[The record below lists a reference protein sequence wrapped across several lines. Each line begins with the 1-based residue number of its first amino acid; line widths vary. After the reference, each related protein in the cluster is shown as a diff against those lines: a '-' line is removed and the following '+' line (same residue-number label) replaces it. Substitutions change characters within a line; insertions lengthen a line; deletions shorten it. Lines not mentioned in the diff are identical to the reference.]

1 MQLALGPV
9 AAGDSHPEGRR
20 KVLNLKIRRGG
31 KDVRRSG
38 KALRFAVPHALGRGK
53 RAPMLLEEDTWVR
66 MPARSP
72 DRGRFALVLPF
83 FQTLTCAA
91 YNCGTVSFSK
101 QNARLEIC
109 VWTTNFRASFANRR
123 NRLLPN

>member
-38 KALRFAVPHALGRGK
+38 KALRFAVPHALGCPHEVQTGVGL
-53 RAPMLLEEDTWVR
+53 P
-66 MPARSP
+66 SSS
-72 DRGRFALVLPF
+72 PF
-83 FQTLTCAA
+83 FKL
-91 YNCGTVSFSK
+91 
-101 QNARLEIC
+101 
-109 VWTTNFRASFANRR
+109 
-123 NRLLPN
+123 